1 MAKKRPRVTKAQAD
15 KATAARR
22 KKAAAA
28 KRKPIS
34 ERKLMDDVT
43 KAVGRVQ
50 AQAKKEGAPMKP
62 GEISTLK
69 DRLAASA
76 RRQNKRRKG

>member
-1 MAKKRPRVTKAQAD
+1 MAKKRPRVTKAQAE

-28 KRKPIS
+28 ERKPMSDSAIM
-34 ERKLMDDVT
+34 RDVT

-62 GEISTLK
+62 GEISKLK